1 MLYEFV
7 IYGQESNIKELCEEL
22 LTEQTA
28 WDVIEKNDF
37 PFKSHQKLLINVYIT
52 MSSAVLSDEPGHCA
66 VWRLTIIISSA
77 EVCVHP
83 GSSNFV

>member
-37 PFKSHQKLLINVYIT
+37 PFKSHQKLAFN
-52 MSSAVLSDEPGHCA
+52 
-66 VWRLTIIISSA
+66 
-77 EVCVHP
+77 
-83 GSSNFV
+83 

>member
-7 IYGQESNIKELCEEL
+7 IYGQESNIKELYEEL

-52 MSSAVLSDEPGHCA
+52 MSSAVLSDEPGHCV
-66 VWRLTIIISSA
+66 VWRLTIKISSA
-77 EVCVHP
+77 EVCVRP

>member
-1 MLYEFV
+1 M

-37 PFKSHQKLLINVYIT
+37 PFKSHQKLLINVY
-52 MSSAVLSDEPGHCA
+52 V
-66 VWRLTIIISSA
+66 VWRLAIKISSA
-77 EVCVHP
+77 EVCVRP

>member
-1 MLYEFV
+1 M

-52 MSSAVLSDEPGHCA
+52 MSSAVLSDEPGHCV
-66 VWRLTIIISSA
+66 VWRLAIKISSA
-77 EVCVHP
+77 EVCVRP
-83 GSSNFV
+83 ESSNFV

>member
-1 MLYEFV
+1 M

-52 MSSAVLSDEPGHCA
+52 MSSAVF
-66 VWRLTIIISSA
+66 LTSQGI
-77 EVCVHP
+77 V
-83 GSSNFV
+83 